1 MCSFSSLQF
10 QLVADLFH
18 EKEET
23 GPSKSR
29 VNVRPAK
36 SVPKIPNKDHKKTVG
51 HQVMAQLLSLKRGTS
66 ALLMSWM
73 CFCFSSVILFTFS
86 WTL

>member
-1 MCSFSSLQF
+1 MCSFSFPQF

-51 HQVMAQLLSLKRGTS
+51 HQVIAQLLSLEGNV
-66 ALLMSWM
+66 
-73 CFCFSSVILFTFS
+73 SVANIVDVFLF
-86 WTL
+86 